1 MPSNF
6 QFIPILAAAWL
17 ATMASVGVTKPV
29 AAASETWSLEL
40 EAQALVE
47 SEWWIGYS
55 NHTPSR
61 CQWRG
66 ITCNKA
72 GSITKISLPPDDDE
86 FRLGDKFGQ
95 FNFSFF
101 PNIVLLQ
108 LRRNGLSGNIPSD
121 IGTLSKLIFLDLSSN
136 QISGSVPSSIW
147 NLNQLVT
154 LDLSGNHLIG
164 QIPFTLVYLT
174 SLTFL
179 SLDSNNFDGVVPAEI
194 GSMQNLT
201 RLNLSENFLTG
212 PIPTTI
218 GNLIHLKSLSLGW
231 NQING
236 SIPLEVWNIHSL
248 EQLFLSHNS
257 ISGEIPSHFGKIRY
271 SMQYLDL
278 SYNKLTGAIPPSL
291 ILLRNVTLN
300 LSYNSLKG
308 PIPMNLQHS
317 FPPDAFMGNEDLYLP
332 HSSPSNSSSINML
345 PMKIFVPGTI
355 ILAVFCFGYL
365 VATRCRCVARKN
377 QSDFRVVPK
386 HGDLFSIWNF
396 DGTIAYKDII
406 EATEDFDIKYCIGT
420 GTYGSVY
427 KAQLPSGKVVALKK
441 LPHWEAEDPAVSKS
455 FRNEGRMLSKIRH
468 RNIVKLHGFC
478 LHKRCM
484 FLVYEYKER
493 GSLFSVLINDIEA
506 AALDWTKRV
515 HIIEGIA
522 HALSYMHRDCTPPII
537 HRNVTSSNILLNSE
551 MVASL
556 SDFGTAR
563 LLYPYCSNQTV
574 KAGTPGYVAP
584 GELIF
589 FQLFCFIVYTS
600 STYCAIF
607 SRWCKL
613 IFVGPLANEFTQV
626 TFVFVVG
633 EPELEH
639 TLAVT
644 EKCDV
649 YGFGVVA
656 LEIIMGRHP
665 GELTSLITASSR
677 MSSKSPSVSQIMLKD
692 VLDPRLS
699 PPKNQPVASSVVM
712 LATLALACLHSRP
725 KSRPNMEHVSKEI
738 LNRRPRLPKPLN
750 EISIQELLNQEI

>member
-1 MPSNF
+1 
-6 QFIPILAAAWL
+6 
-17 ATMASVGVTKPV
+17 MASVGVTKPV

-61 CQWRG
+61 CQWPG

-72 GSITKISLPPDDDE
+72 GSITKISLPPDDDK

-154 LDLSGNHLIG
+154 LDLSGNYLIG

-179 SLDSNNFDGVVPAEI
+179 SLDSNHFDGVVPAEI
-194 GSMQNLT
+194 GYMQNLT
-201 RLNLSENFLTG
+201 RLNLSDNFLTG

-236 SIPLEVWNIHSL
+236 FIPLQVWNIHSL

-257 ISGEIPSHFGKIRY
+257 INGEIPAQFGKIGKIRY
-271 SMQYLDL
+271 SLQYLDL

-332 HSSPSNSSSINML
+332 HSSPPNSSSINML

-365 VATRCRCVARKN
+365 VATRCLCVARKN

-441 LPHWEAEDPAVSKS
+441 LHHWEAEDPAVSKS

-522 HALSYMHRDCTPPII
+522 HALSYMHRNCTPPII

-584 GELIF
+584 
-589 FQLFCFIVYTS
+589 
-600 STYCAIF
+600 
-607 SRWCKL
+607 
-613 IFVGPLANEFTQV
+613 
-626 TFVFVVG
+626 
-633 EPELEH
+633 ELEH
-639 TLAVT
+639 TMAVT

-665 GELTSLITASSR
+665 GELISLITASSR
-677 MSSKSPSVSQIMLKD
+677 MSSKSPSVLQIMLKD

-725 KSRPNMEHVSKEI
+725 KSRPNMEHVSKEL
-738 LNRRPRLPKPLN
+738 LNRRPRLPKPLD
-750 EISIQELLNQEI
+750 EISIQELLNQEV

>member
-1 MPSNF
+1 MF
-6 QFIPILAAAWL
+6 
-17 ATMASVGVTKPV
+17 TKPV

-40 EAQALVE
+40 EAQAVVE
-47 SEWWIGYS
+47 SEWWSGYS

-61 CQWRG
+61 CQWPG
-66 ITCNKA
+66 ITCNNVR
-72 GSITKISLPPDDDE
+72 SITEISLPPDDDK
-86 FRLGDKFGQ
+86 FQLGDKFGQ

-108 LRRNGLSGNIPSD
+108 LRGNGLSGNIPSD
-121 IGTLSKLIFLDLSSN
+121 IGTLSKLIVLDLSSN
-136 QISGSVPSSIW
+136 QIRGSVPSSIW

-154 LDLSGNHLIG
+154 LDLSGNCLIG

-179 SLDSNNFDGVVPAEI
+179 SLDSNHFDGVVPAEI
-194 GSMQNLT
+194 GYMQNLT
-201 RLNLSENFLTG
+201 KLNLSDNFLTG

-218 GNLIHLKSLSLGW
+218 GNLTNLKSLSLGW
-231 NQING
+231 NQINS
-236 SIPLEVWNIHSL
+236 SIPVEVWNMNSL

-257 ISGEIPSHFGKIRY
+257 ISGEIPSQLGKIRY
-271 SMQYLDL
+271 SLQYLDL
-278 SYNKLTGAIPPSL
+278 SYNNLTGAIPPSL
-291 ILLRNVTLN
+291 ILLRNVKLN

-308 PIPMNLQHS
+308 PVPMNLQHS
-317 FPPDAFMGNEDLYLP
+317 FPPDAFVGNEDLYLP

-345 PMKIFVPGTI
+345 PMKIYVPGTI
-355 ILAVFCFGYL
+355 ISAVFCFGYL
-365 VATRCRCVARKN
+365 VATRCRYIDRKN

-386 HGDLFSIWNF
+386 NGDLFSVWNF
-396 DGTIAYKDII
+396 DGKIAYKDII
-406 EATEDFDIKYCIGT
+406 EATEDFDLKYCIGT

-441 LPHWEAEDPAVSKS
+441 LHYWEAEEPALFKS

-493 GSLFSVLINDIEA
+493 GSLFSVLINDTEA

-522 HALSYMHRDCTPPII
+522 HALSYMHRNCTLPII

-563 LLYPYCSNQTV
+563 LLYPNCSNQTIKV
-574 KAGTPGYVAP
+574 GTPGYVAP
-584 GELIF
+584 GDRTHLLSAILLHCF
-589 FQLFCFIVYTS
+589 FS
-600 STYCAIF
+600 
-607 SRWCKL
+607 
-613 IFVGPLANEFTQV
+613 LANEFTQV
-626 TFVFVVG
+626 TFVIAVG

-639 TLAVT
+639 TMAVT

-665 GELTSLITASSR
+665 GELISLITASSR
-677 MSSKSPSVSQIMLKD
+677 MSSKSPSVLQIMLKD
-692 VLDPRLS
+692 LLDPRLS

-725 KSRPNMEHVSKEI
+725 KSRPTMEHVSKE
-738 LNRRPRLPKPLN
+738 LLHRRPRLPKPLN
-750 EISIQELLNQEI
+750 EIFIQELMNQEI